1 MRRSLVVAAL
11 AAVLLMPVVARA
23 HGGHVHK
30 VMGTVSA
37 VAPTQLEVKTTD
49 GKVAV
54 VLLDAKTVYE
64 QGTAK
69 VDLRMLK
76 VGDRVVVEGTQATG
90 AKNVTAQK
98 VRIGAAPAAPAKN
111 QAAAAKK

>member
-1 MRRSLVVAAL
+1 MRKLLASAVVV
-11 AAVLLMPVVARA
+11 AVLLLPAVVGA
-23 HGGHVHK
+23 HTGHVHK

-37 VAPTQLEVKTTD
+37 VAPAQLEVKTTD
-49 GKVAV
+49 GKTAV
-54 VLLDAKTVYE
+54 VLINAKTVYE

-69 VDLRMLK
+69 VDLKSLK

-98 VRIGAAPAAPAKN
+98 VRIGTAPATARK
-111 QAAAAKK
+111 

>member
-1 MRRSLVVAAL
+1 MVVALLAL
-11 AAVLLMPVVARA
+11 ALLVPAAAMA
-23 HGGHVHK
+23 HTGHVHK

-37 VAPTQLEVKTTD
+37 VSSTQLEVKTTD
-49 GKVAV
+49 GKTAV
-54 VLLDAKTVYE
+54 VVLNEKTVYE

-69 VDLRMLK
+69 TGLTALK

-98 VRIGAAPAAPAKN
+98 VRIGTAPVT
-111 QAAAAKK
+111 AKK

>member
-1 MRRSLVVAAL
+1 MRKSIVVAAL
-11 AAVLLMPVVARA
+11 AAALLTPIVVRA
-23 HGGHVHK
+23 HTGHVHK

-37 VAPTQLEVKTTD
+37 VTPTHIEVKTTD
-49 GKVAV
+49 GKVAH

-69 VDLRMLK
+69 VDLKMLK
-76 VGDRVVVEGTQATG
+76 VGDRIVVEGTQATG

-98 VRIGAAPAAPAKN
+98 VRIGT
-111 QAAAAKK
+111 AAATAKK

>member
-1 MRRSLVVAAL
+1 MMRTIVGAVL
-11 AAVLLMPVVARA
+11 AVLLLLPAVPGA
-23 HGGHVHK
+23 HTGHVHK

-37 VAPTQLEVKTTD
+37 VGVTQLEVKTTD
-49 GKVAV
+49 GKTAV
-54 VLLDAKTVYE
+54 VLLNEKTVYE

-69 VDLRMLK
+69 ADLKTLK

-98 VRIGAAPAAPAKN
+98 VRIGTAPVAARK
-111 QAAAAKK
+111 